1 MMQVLLTALQRHGI
15 PHHAVLGSTPDM
27 EAAAT
32 GDRAREI
39 STWLRNHTQPASAP
53 SSATAPGGPGGSSA
67 ATRCGWAPSSSS
79 SSAIWQFRWRQEEPI
94 LTRIAVG
101 GRQRR
106 RRYEVA
112 SWVAI
117 DDLNLAGMD
126 AEFMA
131 GHFVQTTMEEGLSQ
145 SCAERGL
152 QILLGA

>member
-1 MMQVLLTALQRHGI
+1 MMQVLLTALQSHGI
-15 PHHAVLGSTPDM
+15 PHRAVLGSTPDM

-39 STWLRNHTQPASAP
+39 ATWLRNHTLPASAP
-53 SSATAPGGPGGSSA
+53 SATAPGGQGGSA
-67 ATRCGWAPSSSS
+67 APRCGWASSSS

-117 DDLNLAGMD
+117 DDLDLAGMD
-126 AEFMA
+126 AGFMA

>member
-1 MMQVLLTALQRHGI
+1 M
-15 PHHAVLGSTPDM
+15 
-27 EAAAT
+27 
-32 GDRAREI
+32 
-39 STWLRNHTQPASAP
+39 
-53 SSATAPGGPGGSSA
+53 
-67 ATRCGWAPSSSS
+67 
-79 SSAIWQFRWRQEEPI
+79 
-94 LTRIAVG
+94 G